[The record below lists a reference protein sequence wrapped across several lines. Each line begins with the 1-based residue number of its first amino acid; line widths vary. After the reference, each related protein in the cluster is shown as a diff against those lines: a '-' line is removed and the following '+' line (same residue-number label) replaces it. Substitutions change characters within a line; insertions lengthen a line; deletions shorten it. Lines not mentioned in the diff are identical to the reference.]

1 MSSFLEINK
10 DFVLKL
16 KIQTAGQSQIRR
28 VSLPRIADAS
38 GNISYEEL
46 VGLVLEFSLPE
57 EDASKISTRNYT
69 VTLTYFDDEKDLI
82 TLASIEELVEA
93 IELFAGQKFIRITTC
108 VKPKISHAAPPP
120 SARPYVQD
128 TQDATNTNDANYPSD
143 LPIETVLESFAGIL
157 SSAVNTLQEGLANQS
172 QPSPKAPQS
181 KPTEASPAFK
191 SKLSAKRA
199 ALNKKGAHEKGTKK
213 TPTSS
218 ANSVSL
224 KTENKTT
231 CAAPKKEIKP
241 PVVST
246 DNKKSPAKKEAEYK
260 KTFIHGRHTCDG
272 CLTTPIVGKRY
283 HATNLPDYDVCQKCF
298 DNYKGSEIKYEPVE
312 LRHDMPLQIHWRMRQ
327 ERKERMFAVR
337 NRSAR
342 RVGHYPCAPPRFGPA
357 KTARPVPKPAP
368 TNTVST
374 PPTNACTQNNAF
386 TYAPDDFDDSL
397 KEAIRRS
404 LDDVAPKE
412 DATMKAKE
420 DEENK
425 EAEKLEQTIS
435 DSQKHS
441 SNLVTKIEERMKAAE
456 EKVPRE
462 IKVMVYYNVS
472 EKDVDDED
480 DFPRSVDIPENNTA
494 DIDIPGSVDIPEI
507 NTDDIERL
515 QSARSS
521 GHYPCEPP
529 GFKPPPTNTVS
540 TPPTNAG
547 ERLASCDSIS
557 EKRSVSLEVGD
568 EEALQNA
575 MDTDSVDSE
584 KLVAESED
592 LPTDTPTSK
601 NTFKNESFASDA
613 VGNGDVAEMMGK
625 ALDMV
630 AGAIG
635 EMLEESGEMV
645 SQMLEETGEL
655 VKVSQ
660 MLEETGELL
669 KESEVMEAT
678 SKDDKVPEDEP
689 KDGEIIVDSSDD
701 VEEANEEEDETDWS
715 VVKSVGS
722 NGTTES
728 QQIGR
733 AAEMLG
739 SALFNSDMKT
749 SPEGMV
755 SSLVPSDSSFSVPS
769 SVPTDLGT
777 VNTRLE
783 GSNGAP
789 KWATELTK
797 LKELGFDNEEIC
809 IEVLERVRSELSTD
823 EINLDVVVSQ
833 LLFF

>member
-1 MSSFLEINK
+1 MSSFLENNK

-16 KIQTAGQSQIRR
+16 KIQTAGQTQIRR
-28 VSLPRIADAS
+28 ISLPRIADAS

-57 EDASKISTRNYT
+57 EDASKISTRNYS

-82 TLASIEELVEA
+82 TLASTEELVEA
-93 IELFAGQKFIRITTC
+93 IGLFAGQKFIRITTC

-120 SARPYVQD
+120 SVRPYVQEP
-128 TQDATNTNDANYPSD
+128 QGATNTNDENYPSD

-157 SSAVNTLQEGLANQS
+157 SSAVNTLQQGLANQS
-172 QPSPKAPQS
+172 PTPPKAPQS
-181 KPTEASPAFK
+181 KPSKASPAFK
-191 SKLSAKRA
+191 SKLRAQHA
-199 ALNKKGAHEKGTKK
+199 ALNKKVSPAKATKK
-213 TPTSS
+213 TPVSS
-218 ANSVSL
+218 ANIASL

-231 CAAPKKEIKP
+231 CAAPKTEVKP
-241 PVVST
+241 PVIST
-246 DNKKSPAKKEAEYK
+246 DNEKASAPAKKKPEDK
-260 KTFIHGRHTCDG
+260 KAFIHGRHTCDG

-283 HATNLPDYDVCQKCF
+283 HATNLPDYDLCQKCF

-312 LRHDMPLQIHWRMRQ
+312 LRHDIPLQIHWRLRQ
-327 ERKERMFAVR
+327 ERKERMCAVR

-368 TNTVST
+368 TNTGST
-374 PPTNACTQNNAF
+374 PPTNASAQNNDF
-386 TYAPDDFDDSL
+386 TYIPDDFDDSL

-404 LDDVAPKE
+404 LDDVAPRK
-412 DATMKAKE
+412 DATKKADE
-420 DEENK
+420 DEEN
-425 EAEKLEQTIS
+425 EDDEKLEQAIS
-435 DSQKHS
+435 DCEKRA
-441 SNLVTKIEERMKAAE
+441 SNLVTKIEERMKAAA
-456 EKVPRE
+456 EKAPSEKEVVVE
-462 IKVMVYYNVS
+462 DKVS
-472 EKDVDDED
+472 EKNVDAKD
-480 DFPRSVDIPENNTA
+480 DIPRSVDIPENNA
-494 DIDIPGSVDIPEI
+494 DDIDIPGSVDIPEI
-507 NTDDIERL
+507 NTDDIERPAS
-515 QSARSS
+515 SA
-521 GHYPCEPP
+521 
-529 GFKPPPTNTVS
+529 
-540 TPPTNAG
+540 
-547 ERLASCDSIS
+547 SIS
-557 EKRSVSLEVGD
+557 EKPSVSLKVGD

-584 KLVAESED
+584 KLVSESED
-592 LPTDTPTSK
+592 LPNDTPTSK

-625 ALDMV
+625 TLDMV

-635 EMLEESGEMV
+635 EMLDESGEM
-645 SQMLEETGEL
+645 
-655 VKVSQ
+655 VSQ

-678 SKDDKVPEDEP
+678 SENDKVPDDEP

-701 VEEANEEEDETDWS
+701 VEEANEEEDESDWS

-755 SSLVPSDSSFSVPS
+755 SSLAPSDSSFSVPS

-783 GSNGAP
+783 GSSPGS
-789 KWATELTK
+789 KWAAELAK

-809 IEVLERVRSELSTD
+809 IEVLERVRSELTTD

-833 LLFF
+833 LLFLSS